1 MDSFLNIAY
10 PLGHLTLAVIELVIL
25 IFAYPFFRLSN
36 NWAMIVLPLILVS
49 TIYENGILWSGEFIG
64 VGNLLENLSQVRF
77 LLYYSIVPLFRVWSK
92 VVV

>member
-10 PLGHLTLAVIELVIL
+10 P
-25 IFAYPFFRLSN
+25 FFRISN

-49 TIYENGILWSGEFIG
+49 TIYENGILWSGQFIG

-77 LLYYSIVPLFRVWSK
+77 LLYYSVVPLFI
-92 VVV
+92 VVAIELASGNTLLIFIKSLMFFL